1 MDTGNADILLN
12 TWLKTW
18 IKQRFQYRPVVHGLG
33 FVRRSKSPSKPMGWE
48 VGAAQARLEHLTKF
62 SDAAA
67 RASTNTVPEDIIAV
81 VGRGP
86 FTIGEAL
93 KLLCTLLERRTPGS
107 KARVTLA
114 GLRAQEVD
122 DE

>member
-1 MDTGNADILLN
+1 MDTGNPDILIA

-48 VGAAQARLEHLTKF
+48 AGGAQARLEHITKF
-62 SDAAA
+62 SDAVA
-67 RASTNTVPEDIIAV
+67 RASTNTVPDDIIAA
-81 VGRGP
+81 VGLGP
-86 FTIGEAL
+86 FTAHEAV
-93 KLLCTLLERRTPGS
+93 KLLCSLLARRNPGS
-107 KARVTLA
+107 NARVTLA
-114 GLRAQEVD
+114 GLRPQEVD

>member
-1 MDTGNADILLN
+1 MDTGNPDILLT

-33 FVRRSKSPSKPMGWE
+33 FVQRSKTPSKPMGWE
-48 VGAAQARLEHLTKF
+48 VGEAQARLEHLTKF
-62 SDAAA
+62 SNAVT
-67 RASTNTVPEDIIAV
+67 RASTNTVPDDIIAA
-81 VGRGP
+81 VGHGP
-86 FTIGEAL
+86 FTDDEAVQL
-93 KLLCTLLERRTPGS
+93 ISSCLARRSPGS

-114 GLRAQEVD
+114 GLRPQEVD

>member
-18 IKQRFQYRPVVHGLG
+18 IKRRFQYRHVVHGLG
-33 FVRRSKSPSKPMGWE
+33 FIPRSQSPSIPMGWDKGE
-48 VGAAQARLEHLTKF
+48 ARARLEHTTKF
-62 SDAAA
+62 SDAVA
-67 RASTNTVPEDIIAV
+67 RVSTNTVPDDIIAA
-81 VGRGP
+81 VGLGP
-86 FTIGEAL
+86 FTAHEAV
-93 KLLCTLLERRTPGS
+93 KLLCSLLARRHPGS

-114 GLRAQEVD
+114 GLRPQEVD